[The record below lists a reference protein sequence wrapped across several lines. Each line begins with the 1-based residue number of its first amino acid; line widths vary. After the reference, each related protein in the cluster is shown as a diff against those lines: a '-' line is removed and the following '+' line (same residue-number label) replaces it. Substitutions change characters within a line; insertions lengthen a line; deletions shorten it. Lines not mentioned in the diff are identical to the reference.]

1 MLSPRNLIV
10 LAALLVVLGA
20 AYFATSGR
28 RANFDEAGGF
38 TGLVPEA
45 FDADAVYGITARKQ
59 GDALQLSRTGDGWV
73 LSSRHDAPANANKV
87 STLLGNLESAEGEF
101 RSDSEAALGDY
112 ALGDSSALHLEL
124 RGEGGDTLL
133 HLLLG
138 KRSGGGNFVRQAG
151 SDEVYLA
158 SHNFLGD
165 FGIWGDEISAPRA
178 QNWMDLAVFSAP
190 RDSVRAVTIE
200 GPEVQLAMEKEFA
213 APDPADTNAVAP
225 PPSQYE
231 WRVTR
236 PDNFLAVK
244 TRADGIVGSLAS
256 MRMSDVVGTEVDPA
270 WGLGEDAAI
279 VRVLLAS
286 GDEVVLEFGSTLE
299 GDENARY
306 FRVRGEPLVWKAPG
320 YLYNNIFKPVD
331 ELRPE
336 NG

>member
-10 LAALLVVLGA
+10 LAVLLVVLGGL
-20 AYFATSGR
+20 YFATSGR

-38 TGLVPEA
+38 TAIVPAGFEA
-45 FDADAVYGITARKQ
+45 DVVYGITARKQ
-59 GDALQLSRTGDGWV
+59 GEALELSRTGDGWV
-73 LSSRHDAPANANKV
+73 LSSRHDAPANENKV
-87 STLLGNLESAEGEF
+87 ATLLGNLESAEGEF
-101 RSDSEAALGDY
+101 RSASAAALGDY
-112 ALGDSSALHLEL
+112 ALADTSALHLEL
-124 RGEGGDTLL
+124 RGEGGDILL

-138 KRSGGGNFVRQAG
+138 KRSGGGNFVRRDG

-165 FGIWGDEISAPRA
+165 FGIWGDEISAPRP
-178 QNWMDLAVFSAP
+178 QTWMDLAVFSAP

-213 APDPADTNAVAP
+213 APDTSAAAAAP
-225 PPSQYE
+225 REYE

-236 PDNFLAVK
+236 PDDFLAVK

-256 MRMSDVVGTEVDPA
+256 MRMSDVVSGGEVDPA
-270 WGLGEDAAI
+270 WGLGEDAAL

-286 GDEVVLEFGSTLE
+286 GDEVVLEFGAPLE